1 MSEEVVGLGE
11 YHASPAAA
19 DGMVSLA
26 NVEGKITVQK
36 ASVSGR
42 VLGSATSA
50 TKSIPRQNWGGGR
63 LYVPTL
69 VAIYCFGVK

>member
-1 MSEEVVGLGE
+1 MVGLGE

-36 ASVSGR
+36 ASVEWEGPGVSD
-42 VLGSATSA
+42 LGDEIHSTPAL
-50 TKSIPRQNWGGGR
+50 GGGR